1 EDQRKPIW
9 WYHTDHLG
17 SSTYLTDNFG
27 RPSHYYETLPFG
39 EMIVEHNQ
47 SSYYKSWNPVIK
59 GKYDNKYKFNGK
71 EFDDATGMY
80 YYGARYY
87 DPRIS
92 IFVNVDPLAEQFVGW
107 TPYHYV
113 HNNPINLI
121 DPTGMSAEGP
131 HDPPGGEDEGTVLP
145 ELVIDKRKDL
155 HQKMEDASGSNLSY
169 GGKYYEHRR
178 QLQILRDRV
187 EIYQRIQEFRDMGI
201 WDDNKEYDNWA
212 HAVGSQL
219 SLAMPSARFA
229 GFFNAFT
236 KTPKGSLSIQSGG
249 SFPASEV
256 AAAEYM
262 QSLGHNVILRS
273 PTGTRAAGATSDLL
287 VSGINFDVYT
297 PTTNNASRI
306 ISAIAKKNS
315 QTTGVVLDLSQTSV
329 TAKQLGNVLGRV
341 QGTGASNI
349 KSVVIMPK

>member
-1 EDQRKPIW
+1 
-9 WYHTDHLG
+9 
-17 SSTYLTDNFG
+17 
-27 RPSHYYETLPFG
+27 
-39 EMIVEHNQ
+39 MIVEHNQ
-47 SSYYKSWNPVIK
+47 SSF
-59 GKYDNKYKFNGK
+59 YDNKFKFNGK
-71 EFDDATGMY
+71 ELDAATGMY

-92 IFVNVDPLAEQFVGW
+92 IFVSVDPLAEQ
-107 TPYHYV
+107 TMEPYSYV
-113 HNNPINLI
+113 SNNPINLI

-145 ELVIDKRKDL
+145 ELIIDKRDL

-169 GGKYYEHRR
+169 GGEFYEHRR
-178 QLQILRDRV
+178 QLERKREV
-187 EIYQRIQEFRDMGI
+187 AETYQRIQGYRDMGI

-219 SLAMPSARFA
+219 TLVMPSARFA

-249 SFPASEV
+249 SFSASEV

-287 VSGINFDVYT
+287 VNGINFDVYT
-297 PTTNNASRI
+297 PTTNNASKI